1 VRRSLSTILKR
12 RFHGAPRA
20 ACGALLVIVVAA
32 AGGCAGAGLSV
43 GGGGAGGAAAPPDGI
58 EADAA
63 VPGAGPGYSEAAEW
77 FFDQAPLMRVGLAH
91 GVREASVSGRGGFA
105 VSVYSSDTRRW
116 SASSGS
122 TWRFR
127 AEPDGMEGRGSG
139 ESFAIGEGTIRVSP
153 DAGSFLV
160 FGDVA
165 YRGEMELFS
174 SGPGSL
180 AVVNVVDLES
190 YLRGVV
196 PKEIGPR
203 PESEIEAV
211 KAQAVAARTYAV
223 AASGRRALGDFDVY
237 ATVEDQVYAGVDGEN
252 AVCDRAILETAG
264 IFMSYKGEP
273 INAYFHANCGGMTEA
288 REEVWGFE
296 RVPYLTQ
303 VWDTSSGD
311 RFDDAFCSGGTNFA
325 WTETW
330 SGSEIA
336 SLITEH
342 LPSVASTPVKRP
354 IGDVSDISVSAR
366 TPSGRVRWLEV
377 ETTSGTYRVF
387 GDSVRWLLRR
397 PGSGRILRSAWFELD
412 VQSRGGRVTRVTAE
426 GRGYGHGV
434 GMCQH
439 GAMEMARRGHTYRSI
454 LSHYY
459 RGASL
464 TRAYGAGPET
474 P

>member
-1 VRRSLSTILKR
+1 MGSSLSSGR
-12 RFHGAPRA
+12 GRA
-20 ACGALLVIVVAA
+20 AGDAPTYGGEAVVAQAGGVAA
-32 AGGCAGAGLSV
+32 AAS
-43 GGGGAGGAAAPPDGI
+43 
-58 EADAA
+58 
-63 VPGAGPGYSEAAEW
+63 EW
-77 FFDQAPLMRVGLAH
+77 FFDQAPMMRVGLAH
-91 GVREASVSGRGGFA
+91 GVHEADVSGRGGFS
-105 VSVYSSDTRRW
+105 VSVYSSETRRW
-116 SASSGS
+116 SASSGT
-122 TWRFR
+122 TWSFR
-127 AEPDGMEGRGSG
+127 AEPDGMKGRGSG

-165 YRGEMELFS
+165 YRGEIELFS

-223 AASGRRALGDFDVY
+223 AASGRRARGDFDVY

-252 AVCDRAILETAG
+252 TVCDRAILQTAG
-264 IFMSYKGEP
+264 IFLSYRGEP
-273 INAYFHANCGGMTEA
+273 VNAYFHANCGGRTEA
-288 REEVWGFE
+288 REEVWGFD
-296 RVPYLTQ
+296 RAPYLTQ
-303 VWDTSSGD
+303 VWDTPSGD
-311 RFDDAFCSGGTNFA
+311 RFDDAFCSEGPNFT

-354 IGDVSDISVSAR
+354 VGDVRDIGISAR
-366 TPSGRVRWLEV
+366 APSGRVRWLEV

-387 GDSVRWLLRR
+387 GDRVRWLLRR
-397 PGSGRILRSAWFELD
+397 PGTGRILRSAWFDLD
-412 VQSRGGRVTRVTAE
+412 VQSRGGRVAGVTAE

-439 GAMEMARRGHTYRSI
+439 GAMEMARRGHTFETI

-459 RGASL
+459 RGVSL